1 MRTYIHSIKRTKMDV
16 RNVHMV
22 LYLLFI
28 YSMQS
33 SHYVKRNKRI
43 KHHLTWWRRGACNCH
58 KHRSGLNVL
67 VVVVGVMFAYTPLY
81 LKFNSIDAAVKRGV
95 FEFEIYLK
103 RDNWWCARGKGCD
116 EPDAIINFIDYFLL
130 VKTHLFI
137 FTLS

>member
-1 MRTYIHSIKRTKMDV
+1 MFAMYTWL
-16 RNVHMV
+16 

-58 KHRSGLNVL
+58 KHRNGLNVL
-67 VVVVGVMFAYTPLY
+67 VVVVGVMFVYTSLY
-81 LKFNSIDAAVKRGV
+81 FKFNSIDATVKRGV

-103 RDNWWCARGKGCD
+103 ETTDDLRAEKG
-116 EPDAIINFIDYFLL
+116 AMNLMAL
-130 VKTHLFI
+130 
-137 FTLS
+137 